1 MQGQGLP
8 PPQFEPSRRPPITP
22 TSDLS
27 VAEAAALRRVGLSP
41 IGFVMGTAV
50 MQLVSAISGNLYG
63 GPFSAGGM
71 GWGGMVGPWRQ
82 RGEYADSFPCAH
94 GYGLGLN
101 EHYGFN
107 AENSPLAGSLLEGY
121 RLALARLEAEAVA
134 LGAHGVVGVEIEFD
148 HLVGSAWTATFFAK
162 GTAVVHPGSAPLRAP
177 FLTNASG
184 QNFERLV
191 GLGYIASGLAVGVGA
206 VYVMPNCL
214 ARGDATVAGPN
225 RQIPDAIGVARSR
238 ARQQLS
244 ATGHQRGEGVVHT
257 IWTDRRAARYGE
269 AWNQLTV
276 AFGTAVRRYQKETPP
291 LSPRPVVPL
300 RP

>member
-1 MQGQGLP
+1 MQGVPP
-8 PPQFEPSRRPPITP
+8 PPQFEPSRRPPVTP

-41 IGFVMGTAV
+41 VGFVMGTAV
-50 MQLVSAISGNLYG
+50 MQLVSAFSGSAYG
-63 GPFSAGGM
+63 GPFGGAGM
-71 GWGGMVGPWRQ
+71 GWGGIPGSGRA
-82 RGEYADSFPCAH
+82 RGEYGDSFPCAH
-94 GYGLGLN
+94 GYGFGAN
-101 EHYGFN
+101 EHFGFN
-107 AENSPLAGSLLEGY
+107 AENTPLAGSLLEGY
-121 RLALARLEAEAVA
+121 RLALTRLEAEAVA

-148 HLVGSAWTATFFAK
+148 HLVGTAWTATFFAK
-162 GTAVVHPGSAPLRAP
+162 GTAVLHPGSAPLRAP

-206 VYVMPNCL
+206 VYVQPNCL
-214 ARGDATVAGPN
+214 ARGDVTVAGAN

-238 ARQQLS
+238 ARQQLA

-257 IWTDRRAARYGE
+257 IWSDRRAARYGE
-269 AWNQLTV
+269 SWNQLAV
-276 AFGTAVRRYQKETPP
+276 AFGTAVRRYQTETPP
-291 LSPRPVVPL
+291 ISPRPVVPL